1 MLSSFQLRKLILGY
15 YRWDTTK
22 DGIVRSSDFEEV
34 GRRVANNLGVE
45 ASSGQY
51 ESILNGYRGVW
62 DAYWKG
68 LDTDGD
74 NAVTL
79 QEVLSAAEGAFQTS
93 DVAASGEFAKPINMR
108 LVSALDADGNG
119 EIRMKEYTAFVGAL
133 GVNEDDAAK
142 AFNKLDRNGSG
153 VLLAD
158 EIAMSWAYYY
168 ASDDLTDPSNWFY
181 GEF

>member
-1 MLSSFQLRKLILGY
+1 M
-15 YRWDTTK
+15 
-22 DGIVRSSDFEEV
+22 
-34 GRRVANNLGVE
+34 
-45 ASSGQY
+45 
-51 ESILNGYRGVW
+51 NGYRGVW

-79 QEVLSAAEGAFQTS
+79 QEVLSAAEGAFQTT
-93 DVAASGEFAKPINMR
+93 DVAASEEFAKQINMR